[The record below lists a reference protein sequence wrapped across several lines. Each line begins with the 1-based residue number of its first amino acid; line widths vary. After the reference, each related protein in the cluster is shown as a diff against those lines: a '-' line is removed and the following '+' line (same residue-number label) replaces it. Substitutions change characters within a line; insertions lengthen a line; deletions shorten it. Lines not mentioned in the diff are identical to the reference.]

1 MLLLLS
7 QALACGGLFCN
18 SAQPVDQVGERIL
31 FALIPGDV
39 EGEGEVE
46 VHVQL
51 SYQGPAEEFSWIV
64 PTPTLPELRTS
75 VDDVFVRLG
84 MSTAPLFQPTI
95 VDLGDC
101 NSGVSTLQG
110 GGGPMA
116 DMAPTASGEEPFSP
130 PQPAVTVV
138 REEQVGPYDAQILT
152 ANDAGVLVQWL
163 ADNGYDLP
171 PGGAEKIAPYVASG
185 SYYIGLKLQ
194 KDKDAGDL
202 TPIAFRYP
210 GTEPT
215 IPLQLTAVAAA
226 DDMPLQPFVLAPH
239 RAVPDNYLHV
249 VVNELAVDWLTAGA
263 NYPDVIRRAAN
274 EAGGQAF
281 ATDAAV
287 PTDDLTLQMWAPDQY
302 PLDAIAQMTDVAEL
316 SDMLISLGYISPN
329 FLDWQTQRG
338 IPVSNGTVPI
348 LSRFIDPGPNEPY
361 NFFGCLRCYVQP
373 GERAFDGALL
383 AEALDVGWVQPMRHA
398 QELLDGADW
407 LTRLTSSISA
417 DEMTVDPRFVL
428 NADLPA
434 VPAAR
439 SATLE
444 FDCRTVH
451 NRSKAPRALVLADGR
466 RLELP
471 SLDQAS
477 TIGFVWDEWIAG
489 LSALTADRVEQT
501 GRQGAPLWLTDN
513 RLAIDDELSRLNA
526 AMGCGCATTT
536 PGGWAWLGALALWAR
551 RRR

>member
-1 MLLLLS
+1 MLPLLLS

-31 FALIPGDV
+31 FALIPGEV

-101 NSGVSTLQG
+101 NSGIATRG
-110 GGGPMA
+110 GAEAPMA
-116 DMAPTASGEEPFSP
+116 DMAAGGGGESFTP
-130 PQPAVTVV
+130 PAAAVTVV
-138 REEQVGPYDAQILT
+138 SEEQVGPYDAQILT

-171 PGGAEKIAPYVASG
+171 PGGADKIAPYVASG

-215 IPLQLTAVAAA
+215 IPLQLPAVAAA

-302 PLDAIAQMTDVAEL
+302 PLDEIARMTDVAEL

-361 NFFGCLRCYVQP
+361 NFFGCLRCYLQP
-373 GERAFDGALL
+373 GERAFDGAP
-383 AEALDVGWVQPMRHA
+383 AGRGAGRGVG
-398 QELLDGADW
+398 
-407 LTRLTSSISA
+407 
-417 DEMTVDPRFVL
+417 
-428 NADLPA
+428 
-434 VPAAR
+434 AA
-439 SATLE
+439 
-444 FDCRTVH
+444 H
-451 NRSKAPRALVLADGR
+451 APR
-466 RLELP
+466 P
-471 SLDQAS
+471 
-477 TIGFVWDEWIAG
+477 
-489 LSALTADRVEQT
+489 
-501 GRQGAPLWLTDN
+501 GA
-513 RLAIDDELSRLNA
+513 
-526 AMGCGCATTT
+526 
-536 PGGWAWLGALALWAR
+536 AR
-551 RRR
+551 RRGLADAADLVHLRRRDDGRSTLCAQP